1 MATPRE
7 GDWLLLKRLARYVVG
22 APRVTYE
29 YPWQALEQ
37 SCEGYIDSDWGGC
50 KGSRRSTSGGVLM
63 NGQHVLKTWSTTQAT
78 IALSSA
84 EAELFALVKGASQ
97 ALGMMALGKDLGVD
111 MQVTLHTDSS
121 AALSIIQRQGIGK
134 MRHVSTQFLWIQEKT
149 RRNIFDVAKI
159 PGEDNPADILT
170 KNVPAELLK
179 KHMYSMNM
187 TTCED
192 RAESAPNLLKIGGD
206 PQGGPGD
213 WWEEDTADTRSEVRG
228 LVLTRGH
235 DSPRRQ
241 LFTPLRV
248 RGAPPARALT
258 STRITRG
265 QFVDSGERFRRVDS
279 WRARESAHYD
289 LGRPWTGTTSF
300 ILSTEYGSEQ

>member
-1 MATPRE
+1 M
-7 GDWLLLKRLARYVVG
+7 
-22 APRVTYE
+22 
-29 YPWQALEQ
+29 
-37 SCEGYIDSDWGGC
+37 S
-50 KGSRRSTSGGVLM
+50 
-63 NGQHVLKTWSTTQAT
+63 GQHVLKTWSTTQAT

-97 ALGMMALGKDLGVD
+97 ALGMMALGKDLGVS

-134 MRHVSTQFLWIQEKT
+134 MRHVSTQYLWIQEKT
-149 RRNIFDVAKI
+149 RKSAFDVAKI
-159 PGEDNPADILT
+159 PGEDNPSDILT
-170 KNVPAELLK
+170 KNVSAELLK
-179 KHMYSMNM
+179 KHMYTMNM
-187 TTCED
+187 TVYED
-192 RAESAPNLLKIGGD
+192 RAKTAPSLLRIGGD

-213 WWEEDTADTRSEVRG
+213 WWESSADKCPEVRG
-228 LVLTRGH
+228 MLISRGH
-235 DSPRRQ
+235 DCPRRQ

-265 QFVDSGERFRRVDS
+265 RFVDDGEEFHRVDS
-279 WRARESAHYD
+279 WRARESAHLD

-300 ILSTEYGSEQ
+300 IRSTEHDDGW